1 MEAILKKDLKDRMI
15 LLGKDASG
23 QDIIVQR
30 DLLSAYLIQHTN
42 ADGMHINEKSAYDD
56 FQNFKSNQDAEV
68 DRLHKT
74 GQLSWYIN

>member
-30 DLLSAYLIQHTN
+30 DQLSAYLIQHTN
-42 ADGMHINEKSAYDD
+42 ADGMHINERSAYDD
-56 FQNFKSNQDAEV
+56 FQNFKSHQDAEV
-68 DRLHKT
+68 ARLHKT

>member
-42 ADGMHINEKSAYDD
+42 ADSMHISEKSAYDD
-56 FQNFKSNQDAEV
+56 F
-68 DRLHKT
+68 
-74 GQLSWYIN
+74 